1 MDDLKKQQIKKDIQA
16 VLDYAFDDCKTHKDL
31 IKTGALLQRKG
42 FDECFITAL
51 IINKE
56 AVMRKKSLVKI
67 GANPLTDTELS
78 TMLESEFSFYIESER
93 VRINTLKVDFKDRI
107 SKAQSLEELGLVE
120 ENITLCGYSEFNES
134 LKNRAVQIQETL
146 EL

>member
-1 MDDLKKQQIKKDIQA
+1 
-16 VLDYAFDDCKTHKDL
+16 
-31 IKTGALLQRKG
+31 
-42 FDECFITAL
+42 
-51 IINKE
+51 
-56 AVMRKKSLVKI
+56 
-67 GANPLTDTELS
+67 
-78 TMLESEFSFYIESER
+78 MLESEFSFYIESER